1 MEWVSMKIYLP
12 SEEIDAL
19 VEELMG
25 VGIRGFAIEDPYE
38 FEEFLETSVYYD
50 YIEDDVMRLKESPA
64 NVTIY
69 LPANAQGAD
78 MLEQAKGIALAR
90 GAEYALENLRE
101 EDWANNW
108 KQYFKP
114 VAIGEKILV
123 KPSWEAVPEGMD
135 AGRSVLE
142 IDPSSSFGTGTHET
156 DPALYGGAGK
166 SRGARGESPGHGLRK
181 RDSGRERHASWGGKR
196 RGCGY

>member
-69 LPANAQGAD
+69 LPANAQGRTCWNR
-78 MLEQAKGIALAR
+78 QRALPWPG

-114 VAIGEKILV
+114 VAIGGK
-123 KPSWEAVPEGMD
+123 KSW
-135 AGRSVLE
+135 
-142 IDPSSSFGTGTHET
+142 
-156 DPALYGGAGK
+156 
-166 SRGARGESPGHGLRK
+166 
-181 RDSGRERHASWGGKR
+181 
-196 RGCGY
+196 